1 MNMVDLTCMVMPFLT
16 AWLSWA
22 MEYPE
27 SKVYSKM
34 ARIMS
39 KRLLFSGGIIDNIM
53 NKLIIRL
60 EAKIWPLL

>member
-1 MNMVDLTCMVMPFLT
+1 MVMLFLT
-16 AWLSWA
+16 AWLSRA

-39 KRLLFSGGIIDNIM
+39 KRLLFSGGIIDNIK